1 MSSGLRLRAL
11 AEVVDHL
18 GADGKTAVIG
28 GTGIRARRPDTGR
41 KGRDTL
47 VSGKNKQNA
56 VKTIVVADSDDQ
68 VLFRNPAEPGSCA
81 NATCARRPGLV
92 RLLADGPA
100 LEILADADRQGL
112 GVQTGGRVVTPPH
125 RTFKNPRL
133 VRGDTRAAAQG
144 ALPTADPG
152 RARYRPLEE
161 PAGPGPPSR
170 LPRAHESHRPG
181 RHRSAAPPADR
192 GPDIGTTGANAN
204 PHRDSPRLPAYR
216 AQARQPRA
224 AAVEPSGG

>member
-1 MSSGLRLRAL
+1 M

-125 RTFKNPRL
+125 RTFKNPPP
-133 VRGDTRAAAQG
+133 GTRRHTSGSARRPPHGGSGSSTVSPTRRAGGPWPTVSAAA
-144 ALPTADPG
+144 
-152 RARYRPLEE
+152 
-161 PAGPGPPSR
+161 
-170 LPRAHESHRPG
+170 
-181 RHRSAAPPADR
+181 
-192 GPDIGTTGANAN
+192 GT
-204 PHRDSPRLPAYR
+204 
-216 AQARQPRA
+216 
-224 AAVEPSGG
+224 